1 MLVGT
6 SGITVGKTSGRQNT
20 ATCAA
25 VSCGSTAKG
34 QPPTPN
40 EALGR
45 TGLRVGVGGS
55 LTHYCVVIFLI
66 GSVTT
71 QEFPG
76 ESGPIETCQILIP
89 RDRPPVCGRWHCE
102 TPQRIR
108 GAAVSSHQRTDFLN
122 SIRKCP
128 DVNPAHDLRALRQS
142 AGVDLISGA
151 IAGRMKLLRISQ
163 PQGKAASQA
172 VNFYLESRDLERRDP
187 IPLKRNRTSL
197 RWRLHNG
204 HAADRETA
212 ARYDVPLSIVNWEY
226 RHAAG
231 AGSRVRSSIQRALS
245 GSPKLGARAPALSR
259 DRYAT
264 PGGLPRSNRR
274 LRPAHQGAAHR

>member
-1 MLVGT
+1 M
-6 SGITVGKTSGRQNT
+6 TVGRTSGRQNT
-20 ATCAA
+20 AACAA
-25 VSCGSTAKG
+25 VSCGSTAKA
-34 QPPTPN
+34 QPPTPI
-40 EALGR
+40 ETLGR
-45 TGLRVGVGGS
+45 TGLGVGVGGS

-71 QEFPG
+71 QKFPG

-102 TPQRIR
+102 TPQSIR

-122 SIRKCP
+122 LIRKREVKAS
-128 DVNPAHDLRALRQS
+128 DDLRALRQRS
-142 AGVDLISGA
+142 GVRRVSLA

-163 PQGKAASQA
+163 PQGKAANQS

-187 IPLKRNRTSL
+187 IPLKLNRTSL
-197 RWRLHNG
+197 RWRVHNG

-212 ARYDVPLSIVNWEY
+212 ARYGVNGEY

-231 AGSRVRSSIQRALS
+231 AGSRVRSSIRRAPS
-245 GSPKLGARAPALSR
+245 GSPKLGARALALSR

-264 PGGLPRSNRR
+264 PGELPRSNRR